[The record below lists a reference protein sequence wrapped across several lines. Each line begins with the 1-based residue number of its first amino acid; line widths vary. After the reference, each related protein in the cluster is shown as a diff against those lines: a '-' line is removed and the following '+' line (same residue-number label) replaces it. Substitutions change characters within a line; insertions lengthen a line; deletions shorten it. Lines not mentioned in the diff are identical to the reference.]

1 MDYEFFADTTTN
13 IDKQALINYFTDD
26 GRYIQEE
33 GLDGHNKD
41 THPKRLSMD
50 KTQQGH
56 PS

>member
-50 KTQQGH
+50 VLD
-56 PS
+56 